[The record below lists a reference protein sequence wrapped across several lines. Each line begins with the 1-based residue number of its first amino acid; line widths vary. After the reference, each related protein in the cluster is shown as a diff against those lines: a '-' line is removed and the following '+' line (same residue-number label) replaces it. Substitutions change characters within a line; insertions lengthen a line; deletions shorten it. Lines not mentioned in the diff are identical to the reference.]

1 LWNVERLTM
10 AISALILSS
19 VDEQIKMLSVAP
31 QILPKLQTLIEDA
44 NTNPDDILDLIRLD
58 SAMAARMIKTSNT
71 AYFSPGFRITNI
83 EDAVTYL
90 GYDEV
95 YRVVCLLAFSQL
107 MRNPLRSFGLNA
119 GDLWRR
125 SLACALAMNGLA
137 PLLVQGEK
145 RTAYTI
151 GLLHSVGMVFVDK
164 QLSANKA
171 PPATTPIDER
181 EVRLLGVT
189 HAEVGAYVLRQW
201 NFPEEIVEPIRC
213 QFEPLDC
220 LAHGKLACLLHVG
233 RCIMQDILYP
243 PADGQPG
250 TEPDPLVMTML
261 NLPMDEYREIFEE
274 TEGKFTLLEIATSD
288 I

>member
-1 LWNVERLTM
+1 M

-31 QILPKLQTLIEDA
+31 QILPKLQVLIEDA

-58 SAMAARMIKTSNT
+58 TAMAARMIKTSNT
-71 AYFSPGFRITNI
+71 AYFSPGFRIANI

-95 YRVVCLLAFSQL
+95 YRIVSLLAFAHM
-107 MRNPLRSFGLNA
+107 MRTPLRAFGLEA
-119 GDLWRR
+119 GELWRR
-125 SLACALAMNGLA
+125 SLACALAMNSLA

-164 QLSANKA
+164 QLCANKA
-171 PPATTPIDER
+171 PLPSRLADER
-181 EVRLLGVT
+181 DVRLLGVT

-201 NFPEEIVEPIRC
+201 NFPEEIVEPVRC

-220 LAHGKLACLLHVG
+220 LAHSKLACLLHVA
-233 RCIMQDILYP
+233 RCIMMSVVHP
-243 PADGQPG
+243 PKEGEPAF
-250 TEPDPLVMTML
+250 EPDPLVMTML
-261 NLPMDEYREIFEE
+261 NLPVDEYNEILEE

>member
-1 LWNVERLTM
+1 M

-58 SAMAARMIKTSNT
+58 TAMAARMIKTSNT
-71 AYFSPGFRITNI
+71 AYFSPGFRIANI

-95 YRVVCLLAFSQL
+95 YRIVSLLAFAQI
-107 MRNPLRSFGLNA
+107 MRTPLHAFGLQS
-119 GDLWRR
+119 GELWRR
-125 SLACALAMNGLA
+125 SLACALAMNSLA

-164 QLSANKA
+164 QLCANKA
-171 PPATTPIDER
+171 PLPTGPVDER

-201 NFPEEIVEPIRC
+201 NFPEEIIEPVRC

-220 LAHGKLACLLHVG
+220 LAHGKLACLLHVA
-233 RCIMQDILYP
+233 RCIMQSILHP
-243 PADGQPG
+243 PKDGEPAI
-250 TEPDPLVMTML
+250 EPDPLVATML
-261 NLPMDEYREIFEE
+261 NLPSDEYHEIREE

>member
-1 LWNVERLTM
+1 M

-58 SAMAARMIKTSNT
+58 TAMAARMIRTSNT
-71 AYFSPGFRITNI
+71 AYFSPGFRISNI

-95 YRVVCLLAFSQL
+95 YRIVSLLAFAQI
-107 MRNPLRSFGLNA
+107 MRSPLRAFGL
-119 GDLWRR
+119 GPGELWRR

-137 PLLVQGEK
+137 PLLVHGEK

-171 PPATTPIDER
+171 PLPGGPVDER

-201 NFPEEIVEPIRC
+201 NFPEEIVEPVRC

-220 LAHGKLACLLHVG
+220 LAHGKLACLLHVA
-233 RCIMQDILYP
+233 RCIMQAILNP
-243 PADGQPG
+243 PRDGEPVP
-250 TEPDPLVMTML
+250 EPDALVCTML
-261 NLPMDEYREIFEE
+261 NLPMDEYHEILQE

-288 I
+288 L

>member
-1 LWNVERLTM
+1 M

-31 QILPKLQTLIEDA
+31 QILPKLQVLIEDA

-58 SAMAARMIKTSNT
+58 TAMAARMIKTSNT
-71 AYFSPGFRITNI
+71 AYFSPGFRIANI

-95 YRVVCLLAFSQL
+95 YRIVSLLAFAEL
-107 MRNPLRSFGLNA
+107 MRVPLRAFGLEA
-119 GDLWRR
+119 GELWRR

-164 QLSANKA
+164 QLCANKA
-171 PPATTPIDER
+171 PLPAGLVDER

-201 NFPEEIVEPIRC
+201 NFPEEIIEPVRC

-220 LAHGKLACLLHVG
+220 LSHGKLACLLHVA
-233 RCIMQDILYP
+233 RCIMLSVVRP
-243 PADGQPG
+243 PKEGEPMP
-250 TEPDPLVMTML
+250 EPDPLVATML
-261 NLPMDEYREIFEE
+261 SLPMDEYHEIREE
-274 TEGKFTLLEIATSD
+274 TEGKFTLLEIAASD
-288 I
+288 M